1 MARWRVPRRTL
12 RLLRYIVIVVA
23 LCAACC
29 FSRICQP
36 RWEHNELTL
45 SLVREARQPVDF
57 AWGSILHRFQN
68 YPGRARRRR
77 QHPWQAEG
85 KLREA
90 GVSLASQVD
99 PARRNK
105 PIRVLIVTSEFAG
118 LHKNGGIGT
127 AFSELAHALAAA
139 GGGRDFETSV
149 LLAHLKGVFPVQKR
163 EQLREELA
171 SKGISLLFVEKE
183 PQPFYP
189 QAWTPVAA
197 MRVWRY
203 LRSRDG
209 SFDIVHFP
217 DNTGIGYFASL
228 GKLEGLALRETK
240 LVVGLHGADVEW
252 AAMLNKRY
260 PIDKYAVDL
269 GVFEQRTAEWAD
281 TVVAPSEYILEYA
294 RQRGWKI
301 PDEKA
306 LVIPNIV
313 SVPAIAP
320 TPTRNNRQ
328 MRPSAVSPHV
338 EPIRELVFFGRLEE
352 RKGVR
357 LLVSVL
363 ESLYT
368 AEPLSPAVASIEK
381 ISFLG
386 RDQTHLATRTSI
398 STLIKGALDAIL
410 QYTNA
415 TFEYEF
421 FTTYDRD
428 EALAYLA
435 DPSRLALLPAL
446 ADNSPSTVL
455 ECIAHDIRF
464 LASDIG
470 GIPELLHPEDR
481 DRATFAP
488 LAKPFTA
495 KLHDTLDEL
504 QTKPWTLV
512 RAAEETQSA
521 AHDWV
526 AFHHW
531 LAEQP
536 FAQPFVRPSIRLTH
550 DPLITVCITHYE
562 RPHLVPQLLESLLGQ
577 SYTNFEVI
585 LVDDGSTSTDAV
597 RGLDHL
603 TARYF
608 GNSSLLSSDRP
619 PWHFFRIPNS
629 YLGAA
634 RNRAAQH
641 ARGTFL
647 LFLDDDDVLKPHA
660 LSTLVSVA
668 NRTGAAA
675 LSTWLDEF
683 ATDVNPLELGEDG
696 RELPHRRTYWFL
708 GQELG
713 AGLMSNA
720 YGSGNIFVHRRAWA
734 RLSSSAHGG
743 GNETDPGA
751 KGAFSTYREVG
762 GEDWEFW
769 TRLAL
774 EEAKEVAQGR
784 EGEMKHYVVPEELIF
799 ARSDPARASMKFSM
813 DPWDA
818 HFHATAPILNDPRI
832 QDLNLA
838 HSIMLLKGVV
848 TREYVEPAFTDSREN
863 FQVAQGWGGWFYSF
877 ETLPPLGSEEQL
889 AWAPSLAVNTL
900 AIAEGGTWLMD
911 GSFAA
916 KPYIDD
922 TFQEGWLGTRGERV
936 AAIRTFK
943 APKPLEVAVDANYRS
958 HHTCG
963 DGTRLSLIFVAGPGE
978 APQVL
983 VEWSTMDEAFGE
995 HVGAIAMRRGSTL
1008 SIVSD
1013 PLVSSECD
1021 RVEVHVKLTPV
1032 SLENQSWSALARR
1045 MSGSD
1050 EAKTEASRTEQAHA
1064 ANATG
1069 WSVAEDK
1076 GPSDDEIFN
1085 IALIFD
1091 RNRFSHAKS
1100 VIRSI
1105 RHFTTSRRL
1114 VFHLIAPY
1122 KLHEELHAFFADT
1135 DMSLRVYDHSLCSF
1149 VARQVLPFSNPDIHI
1164 SAHCK
1169 MFLSEIVTFADR
1181 ILYLDTDVTV
1191 TSDLAA
1197 CYDKPLANPGALVS
1211 MAVDMGDACQR
1222 EPDVCWPIGLHW
1234 RLPEGLVCG
1243 NVPARA
1249 ALDRFLPP
1257 LCPEAGELET
1267 LQVNG
1272 GVALFE
1278 LAKMKESGFL
1288 QRYIQS
1294 IVHHYRIMKSTPAV
1308 WGEQDFIN
1316 SYFRL
1321 FPEDLEVL
1329 PCGCNYQWFG
1339 TRREVKC
1346 GLQPVTIAH
1355 HWSHGIAARTDNP
1368 YNILFHHFLD
1378 SIEGAPLPPVPGL
1391 SPSLPGAPNSSAI
1404 VIEHTLNCPRQSHDC
1419 IRPYALSEHGRPV
1432 IVLSR
1437 VLSETFAADL
1447 VDALEA
1453 QTYPKISHVVAFR
1466 QEAVDLPPLSFKRE
1480 LFEISADPVA
1490 AYAALCEAC
1499 GNLAEPGQSCS
1510 AAPSDHFRRKA
1521 YFDCVCALP
1530 DPLVNS
1536 MHDLEAFAKQQDSSW
1551 LLYLDDTQSF
1561 ASAYSLSQLMAEV
1574 DSPDELILF
1583 RINTTTAEQ
1592 EPTYLAKALPRSPL
1606 SGVGMLFH
1614 SSHLDRTDWSGA
1626 SRCGKWATFN
1636 RLQRRLRLKW
1646 IDLVPVVE
1654 HPLQRHLPM
1663 TLAADLK
1670 VSVVILE
1677 TQGKV
1682 SWTPLLLETL
1692 QLVELAPL
1700 VSEILVASV
1709 DTDDGAYGPEV
1720 EVVNPSIGSGLSE
1733 FAALVASEH
1742 VLLLSDSVAIDK
1754 TALMA
1759 LINFHLDSPSRI
1771 VGLFTEISADGDF
1784 SPPLPNTYETFDIFD
1799 EPDALVGQSSW
1810 THLLPRTL
1818 LTSRSNLNEL
1828 STILGSQPDDY
1839 HFHPICHPVLLSAL
1853 SVRATS
1859 GQAPLRVLPPEKS
1872 VVDRVHDCRIRSWA
1886 EVDYG
1891 KTAGD
1896 WALPKRGGNEGEGAA
1911 LGDALVDEGL
1921 PDGADDVQQSEERLE
1936 RRGEQEALLT
1946 DDLGISEEDFPLP
1959 PTLAD
1964 CIDAV
1969 KSLLG
1974 SSGWTRTGSEVGLSG
1989 PQGLKV
1995 GIVPAAQVSK
2005 EKWEGARREERCYK
2019 T

>member
-1 MARWRVPRRTL
+1 MARWRVPRRAL
-12 RLLRYIVIVVA
+12 RLLRYIVIAAA

-36 RWEHNELTL
+36 RWEHLDAPST
-45 SLVREARQPVDF
+45 LVRQARQPVDF

-68 YPGRARRRR
+68 YPRRARRRGL
-77 QHPWQAEG
+77 HPWQAEG
-85 KLREA
+85 RSKEA

-127 AFSELAHALAAA
+127 AFSELAHTLAAA
-139 GGGRDFETSV
+139 GGGQEFEASV
-149 LLAHLKGVFPVQKR
+149 LLAHLEDVFPVQKR
-163 EQLREELA
+163 EEVREELA
-171 SKGISLLFVEKE
+171 SKGISLHFVEKE
-183 PQPFYP
+183 PRPFFP

-269 GVFEQRTAEWAD
+269 GVFERRTAEWAD
-281 TVVAPSEYILEYA
+281 AVVAPSEYILEYA

-313 SVPAIAP
+313 SIPAIAP
-320 TPTRNNRQ
+320 TPTTNGRQ
-328 MRPSAVSPHV
+328 MRLGTPSAHV

-368 AEPLSPAVASIEK
+368 TEPLPPALATIEK
-381 ISFLG
+381 ITFLG

-415 TFEYEF
+415 TFEHDF
-421 FTTYDRD
+421 LTTYDRD

-464 LASDIG
+464 LASSIG
-470 GIPELLHPEDR
+470 GIPELVHAGDR
-481 DRATFAP
+481 ERATFAP
-488 LAKPFTA
+488 LVKPFTA
-495 KLHDTLDEL
+495 KLLATLEEL
-504 QTKPWTLV
+504 QTKPRTPV
-512 RAAEETQSA
+512 RAAEETQTA

-536 FAQPFVRPSIRLTH
+536 FASPSVRPSTRL
-550 DPLITVCITHYE
+550 DQNPLISICITHYE
-562 RPHLVPQLLESLLGQ
+562 RPHLVPQLLDSLLRQ

-585 LVDDGSTSTDAV
+585 LVDDGSTSPDALS
-597 RGLDHL
+597 GLDNI
-603 TARYF
+603 TDRYF
-608 GNSSLLSSDRP
+608 SDFSLLPSDRP
-619 PWHFFRIPNS
+619 QWHFVRVKNS

-634 RNRAAQH
+634 RNRAAQY

-683 ATDVNPLELGEDG
+683 ATDVNPLEPREDG

-720 YGSGNIFVHRRAWA
+720 YGSGNIFVHRRAWD
-734 RLSSSAHGG
+734 RLSSAHGS
-743 GNETDPGA
+743 GNEMDPGA
-751 KGAFSTYREVG
+751 TGAFSTYREVG

-774 EEAKEVAQGR
+774 EEAKEVAEGR

-799 ARSDPARASMKFSM
+799 VRSDPARASMKFSM

-848 TREYVEPAFTDSREN
+848 TRDYVEPAFTDSREN

-877 ETLPPLGSEEQL
+877 ETLPPLGSEESL
-889 AWAPSLAVNTL
+889 DWVPSLADSTL
-900 AIAEGGTWLMD
+900 AVVEGGIWLMD
-911 GSFAA
+911 GSFAS

-922 TFQEGWLGTRGERV
+922 VFQEGWVNTRGERI
-936 AAIRTFK
+936 AAIRTFR
-943 APKPLEVAVDANYRS
+943 APKPLEVAIDANYRS

-978 APQVL
+978 APEVL
-983 VEWSTMDEAFGE
+983 VEWSTMDEGFGE
-995 HVGAIAMRRGSTL
+995 HISAIAMRRGSTL
-1008 SIVSD
+1008 SVISD
-1013 PLVSSECD
+1013 PLQSSDCD

-1045 MSGSD
+1045 MSSND
-1050 EAKTEASRTEQAHA
+1050 DAKEGPSRTEEAQP
-1064 ANATG
+1064 ANSTG

-1091 RNRFSHAKS
+1091 RNRFPHAKS

-1122 KLHEELHAFFADT
+1122 QLHEELHDFFADT

-1249 ALDRFLPP
+1249 ALDRFPP
-1257 LCPEAGELET
+1257 TVCAEAGELET

-1288 QRYIQS
+1288 QRYILS
-1294 IVHHYRIMKSTPAV
+1294 VVHHYRIMKSTPSV

-1339 TRREVKC
+1339 ARREVKC

-1368 YNILFHHFLD
+1368 YNVLFHHFLD
-1378 SIEGAPLPPVPGL
+1378 NVEGALLPPVPEL

-1404 VIEHTLNCPRQSHDC
+1404 AIEHTLNCPRQGHDC
-1419 IRPYALSEHGRPV
+1419 TKPYAPSEHGRPV
-1432 IVLSR
+1432 LVLSR

-1447 VDALEA
+1447 VDTLEA
-1453 QTYPKISHVVAFR
+1453 QTYPKISHAVALR
-1466 QEAVDLPPLSFKRE
+1466 QEAVELPPLSFKRE
-1480 LFEISADPVA
+1480 LFEISADPAA
-1490 AYAALCEAC
+1490 AYDTHCEAC
-1499 GNLAEPGQSCS
+1499 GDLAEPDQSCS
-1510 AAPSDHFRRKA
+1510 AAPSDRIRRKA
-1521 YFDCVCALP
+1521 YFDCLCALS
-1530 DPLVNS
+1530 DPLADS
-1536 MHDLEAFAKQQDSSW
+1536 MHDLEAFAKQQDPSW
-1551 LLYLDDTQSF
+1551 LLYLDDTQTF
-1561 ASAYSLSQLMAEV
+1561 ASANSLSQLMAEV
-1574 DSPDELILF
+1574 DSTDELILF
-1583 RINTTTAEQ
+1583 RINTTSAEQ
-1592 EPTYLAKALPRSPL
+1592 ERTYHSKALRRSPL

-1614 SSHLDRTDWSGA
+1614 SSHLDRTDWNGA
-1626 SRCGKWATFN
+1626 TRCGKWATFN
-1636 RLQRRLRLKW
+1636 RLSKRLRLKW
-1646 IDLVPVVE
+1646 IDLVPVIE

-1663 TLAADLK
+1663 TPAVDFK
-1670 VSVVILE
+1670 VSIVILE

-1700 VSEILVASV
+1700 ISEILVASV
-1709 DTDDGAYGPEV
+1709 DTEDGAYGPEV
-1720 EVVNPSIGSGLSE
+1720 QVVNPSIGSGLGE
-1733 FAALVASEH
+1733 LGAQVASEH

-1754 TALMA
+1754 TALTA
-1759 LINFHLDSPSRI
+1759 LINFHLDSPARL
-1771 VGLFTEISADGDF
+1771 VGFFTETSGDDDF
-1784 SPPLPNTYETFDIFD
+1784 SPPLPNTPEIFDIFD

-1818 LTSRSNLNEL
+1818 LTSRSNLEEL
-1828 STILGSQPDDY
+1828 STLLDSQPDDY
-1839 HFHPICHPVLLSAL
+1839 HLHPVCHPVLLSAL

-1859 GQAPLRVLPPEKS
+1859 GRAPLRVLPPGKS
-1872 VVDRVHDCRIRSWA
+1872 VVDRVHDCRVRSWA

-1891 KTAGD
+1891 RTAGD
-1896 WALPKRGGNEGEGAA
+1896 WVLPKRAGEEGEEAVLA
-1911 LGDALVDEGL
+1911 PAPANNVPTVEPDEVRESEL
-1921 PDGADDVQQSEERLE
+1921 RDVPESS
-1936 RRGEQEALLT
+1936 T
-1946 DDLGISEEDFPLP
+1946 DDLGISEDDFPVP
-1959 PTLAD
+1959 PTLAE

-1969 KSLLG
+1969 NSLLG
-1974 SSGWTRTGSEVGLSG
+1974 STEWTKTGSEVGHSG
-1989 PQGLKV
+1989 AQGLKV
-1995 GIVPAAQVSK
+1995 GVVPAAEVSK
-2005 EKWEGARREERCYK
+2005 EMWEGARREDRCYK